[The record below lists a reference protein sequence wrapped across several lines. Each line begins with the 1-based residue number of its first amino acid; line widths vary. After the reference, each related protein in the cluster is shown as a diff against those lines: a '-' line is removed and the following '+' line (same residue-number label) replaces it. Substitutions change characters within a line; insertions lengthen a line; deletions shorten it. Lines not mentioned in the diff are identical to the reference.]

1 MFDEKFDGTFDG
13 MFRGVFDGM
22 IDGTFDGVFYGM
34 FLGSRRLEIG
44 FVTQGIVKVE
54 SLDDRNIFVL
64 GGYELKSA

>member
-34 FLGSRRLEIG
+34 FLGSRRLEIDHAEAPCIELG
-44 FVTQGIVKVE
+44 CWLHEISLRQGR
-54 SLDDRNIFVL
+54 LD
-64 GGYELKSA
+64 GTG